1 MSLSH
6 LGELKRFLQSLGVH
20 PKKSLSQNFLI
31 NEVVIQQFLDAAN
44 ISPDDHILEI
54 GPGPGGVTEQILN
67 KTENL
72 TTVELD
78 HVFATSLQQRFTTVK
93 TFETNALEFDYTHLH
108 SPTKVISSLPYGVAA
123 DIIKKLVR
131 LYPQITTIT
140 IIIQK
145 EMADTICANP
155 NSKIYGP
162 LTLECQ
168 LFADVKYLFTIP
180 ANCFYPEPKIQSAAI
195 QLTTKP
201 AMYDERILPF
211 IYEAFRHRRK
221 MVRKFFGSIEG
232 IPENARAENLTLDQF
247 AKAWLSKHNH
257 KDKS

>member
-6 LGELKRFLQSLGVH
+6 LGELKRFLQSLGIH

-31 NEVVIQQFLDAAN
+31 NEAIIQQLLDAAN
-44 ISPDDHILEI
+44 ISTDDHILEI

-67 KTENL
+67 KTQNL

-78 HVFATSLQQRFTTVK
+78 HVFAMSLKQRFESVK
-93 TFETNALEFDYTHLH
+93 TFEANALEFDYTHLH
-108 SPTKVISSLPYGVAA
+108 TPTKVISSLPYSVAA
-123 DIIKKLVR
+123 DIIKKLIR
-131 LYPQITTIT
+131 LHPQITTIT
-140 IIIQK
+140 VIIQK
-145 EMADTICANP
+145 EMADTICAEP

-168 LFADVKYLFTIP
+168 LFADAKYLFTIP
-180 ANCFYPEPKIQSAAI
+180 ANCFYPEPKIKSAAI

-201 AMYDERILPF
+201 PAYDEKILPF

-221 MVRKFFGSIEG
+221 MVRKFFGLVEG
-232 IPENARAENLTLDQF
+232 IPQNARAENLTLEQF
-247 AKAWLSKHNH
+247 AKAWLSKYNH
-257 KDKS
+257 ENKP